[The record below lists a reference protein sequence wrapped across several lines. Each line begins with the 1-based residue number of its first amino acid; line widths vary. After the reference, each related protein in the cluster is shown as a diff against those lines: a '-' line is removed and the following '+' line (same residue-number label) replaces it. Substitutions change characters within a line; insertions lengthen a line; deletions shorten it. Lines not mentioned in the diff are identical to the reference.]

1 MNALD
6 RLREKYEPALRE
18 MEGAVRLVEIA
29 LRNDKLYIH
38 GAVESKELL
47 ERFLSAL
54 DEIDADWNREVDL
67 NIHAPGEL
75 KPHTGQTAVNQPVDL
90 SH

>member
-6 RLREKYEPALRE
+6 RLREKYEPAISELE
-18 MEGAVRLVEIA
+18 DDVHLIEIA

-38 GAVESKELL
+38 GAVESKKLL
-47 ERFLSAL
+47 EQFRSEL
-54 DEIDADWNREVDL
+54 DKIDPDWSREVDL
-67 NIHAPGEL
+67 NVHAPGEL
-75 KPHTGQTAVNQPVDL
+75 KPHTGQTVVNQSVDL

>member
-6 RLREKYEPALRE
+6 RLREKYEPAIRE
-18 MEGAVRLVEIA
+18 SEDDVHLIEIS
-29 LRNDKLYIH
+29 LKNDKLYIH

-47 ERFLSAL
+47 ERFRSELA
-54 DEIDADWNREVDL
+54 EINPDWSSEVDL
-67 NIHAPGEL
+67 NVHAPGEL
-75 KPHTGQTAVNQPVDL
+75 KPHTGQTVVNQPIDL